1 MFLPFKFSQF
11 HSYSFNKGYNCRNL
25 LIEGGDNLTNY
36 LLKNRIF
43 NKFYLYRSPKNFSK
57 ETEYL
62 KFNSL
67 DVLKKNYKNIFNLKL
82 FLGKDKITLYKN

>member
-1 MFLPFKFSQF
+1 MENSQILKRLYK
-11 HSYSFNKGYNCRNL
+11 HNCRNL
-25 LIEGGDNLTNY
+25 LIEGGDGLTSY

-43 NKFYLYRSPKNFSK
+43 NKFYLYKGSKNLSK

-67 DVLKKNYKNIFNLKL
+67 DVLKKNYKNKFNLNL